1 MIKRELAKDPKLA
14 EENWDRFL
22 PHFKKKN
29 VKLNKKPKPESKKK
43 EYTPFPPAQTLSKVD
58 KQLESGE
65 YFLKASEK
73 QARDMAERKHKQQ
86 ETTVKRKAERE
97 KDFIAPKE
105 PVQKK
110 SKKTQE

>member
-1 MIKRELAKDPKLA
+1 
-14 EENWDRFL
+14 
-22 PHFKKKN
+22 
-29 VKLNKKPKPESKKK
+29 
-43 EYTPFPPAQTLSKVD
+43 
-58 KQLESGE
+58 
-65 YFLKASEK
+65 
-73 QARDMAERKHKQQ
+73 MAERKHKQQ

>member
-1 MIKRELAKDPKLA
+1 
-14 EENWDRFL
+14 
-22 PHFKKKN
+22 
-29 VKLNKKPKPESKKK
+29 
-43 EYTPFPPAQTLSKVD
+43 
-58 KQLESGE
+58 LESGE